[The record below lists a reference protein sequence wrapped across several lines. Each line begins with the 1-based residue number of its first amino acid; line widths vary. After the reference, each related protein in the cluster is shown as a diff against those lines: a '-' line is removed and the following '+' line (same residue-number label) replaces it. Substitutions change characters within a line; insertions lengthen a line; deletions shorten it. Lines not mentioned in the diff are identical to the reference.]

1 MDENVAKFLEERLGA
16 EQYAKLSKIS
26 NGKLYDFIVHFIKLL
41 DPASVFVCDDSA
53 RDLSYISEKAIREG
67 EEQRLAMNGHTL
79 HFDSPL
85 DQGRDKEH
93 TNILVDPGEEMGPQI
108 STRDRTA
115 GLTDINE
122 VMDGIMRG
130 REMLVVF
137 ATLGPNGSVFAI
149 PGVQLTDS
157 PYVAHSEKLL
167 YRPGYE
173 EFVRQGEN
181 ARFFKFVHSE
191 GELTENKTTKNIDK
205 RRIYID
211 LKDDIVYSAN
221 TQYAGNTLG
230 MKKMAM
236 RLAIHRGSQEGWLCE
251 HMLVMGVH
259 GPNGRVTYFTGAFP
273 SMCGKTSTAM
283 LDGESVVGDDIAY
296 LRKVDGIVRAVNC
309 EHGMFGIILGVNS
322 KDDPIQWKALHAPGH
337 QIIFSNV
344 LRTDDGGVY
353 WDGKDVPVPEHGVN
367 FKGEW
372 KPGMLDATGKPV
384 PPSHANARFTLSLD
398 MLENLDKNADNPD
411 GVEVSAYVYGGRDSD
426 TWVPVQESIDWAH
439 GIVAYGASIESETTA
454 ATIGKAGVRQ
464 HNPMSNLDFLSIP
477 LGKYLQ
483 INVDFGKGATRLP
496 RIFGVNYF
504 LKSRDGKFLNGKN
517 DKKVWYKWMELR
529 CNGDV
534 KAIRTATGWIP
545 EYKDLV
551 PLFKDVIG
559 REYTQEEYE
568 AEFSLRIPENISKI
582 DRVIESWKSSTQDT
596 PEVLFTEL
604 EAQRA
609 RLLDAQKTFGDEVK
623 PSQWGIIG

>member
-1 MDENVAKFLEERLGA
+1 MDENVDKFLEERLGA
-16 EQYAKLSKIS
+16 EQYAKLSRIS
-26 NGKLYDFIVHFIKLL
+26 NGKLYDFIAHFIKLL
-41 DPASVFVCDDSA
+41 DPASVFVCDDSTG
-53 RDLSYISEKAIREG
+53 DLSYISEKAIHDG
-67 EEQRLAMNGHTL
+67 EEQRLAMNGHTI

-108 STRDRTA
+108 STRDRTE
-115 GLTDINE
+115 GLKDIGE

-130 REMLVVF
+130 RQMLIVF
-137 ATLGPNGSVFAI
+137 ATLGPNGSEFAI
-149 PGVQLTDS
+149 PAVQLTDS

-173 EFVRQGEN
+173 EFVHQGEQ
-181 ARFFKFVHSE
+181 AHFFKFVHSE
-191 GELTENKTTKNIDK
+191 GELTESKTTKNIDK

-251 HMLVMGVH
+251 HMLVMGIH
-259 GPNGRVTYFTGAFP
+259 GPHGRVTYFTGAFP
-273 SMCGKTSTAM
+273 SACGKTSTAM
-283 LDGESVVGDDIAY
+283 LDGESIVGDDIAY
-296 LRKVDGIVRAVNC
+296 LRK
-309 EHGMFGIILGVNS
+309 M
-322 KDDPIQWKALHAPGH
+322 
-337 QIIFSNV
+337 
-344 LRTDDGGVY
+344 DDGGVY
-353 WDGKDVPVPEHGVN
+353 WDGKDAAVPDHGVN

-372 KPGMLDATGKPV
+372 TPGKLDKDGKPV
-384 PPSHANARFTLSLD
+384 PASHANARFTLSLS

-439 GIVAYGASIESETTA
+439 GVVAFGASIESETTA

-483 INVDFGKGATRLP
+483 INVDFAKGAKRLP
-496 RIFGVNYF
+496 KIFGVNYF

-534 KAIRTATGWIP
+534 KAIKTATGWIP

-551 PLFKDVIG
+551 PLFKDIIG

-568 AEFSLRIPENISKI
+568 AEFSLRIPEHLSKI
-582 DRVIESWKSSTQDT
+582 DRVI
-596 PEVLFTEL
+596 
-604 EAQRA
+604 A
-609 RLLDAQKTFGDEVK
+609 R
-623 PSQWGIIG
+623 